1 MAKHP
6 WDLMKMRG
14 PITLVRIQKVICH
27 LSHSDTSS
35 VHTTPAFDLFWYFL
49 HSCTPKRDLRPFR
62 NSVFDIFLIEY
73 PYVVSVA
80 MLLFSVAV

>member
-27 LSHSDTSS
+27 LSHSDMSS
-35 VHTTPAFDLFWYFL
+35 IHTTSAFDLFWYFL
-49 HSCTPKRDLRPFR
+49 HSCTPG
-62 NSVFDIFLIEY
+62 ET
-73 PYVVSVA
+73 
-80 MLLFSVAV
+80 